1 MELYENQKLDFKSI
15 RKIET
20 DKGIKDLAV
29 SCVSFANADGGDLY
43 IGFEDKTK
51 APLPNQRVSKETLN
65 EAVKK
70 LKSNCYNVAL
80 QASDVLTDENG
91 NEYFIISVAPS

>member
-1 MELYENQKLDFKSI
+1 MELCENQKLDFKSL

-29 SCVSFANADGGDLY
+29 SCVSFANADGGELY

-51 APLPNQRVSKETLN
+51 APQPNQRISEETLN

-70 LKSNCYNVAL
+70 LKR
-80 QASDVLTDENG
+80 
-91 NEYFIISVAPS
+91 